1 MSRPAAWAGNR
12 AAVSTNILRNPSR
25 RHRVQGFPLP
35 SVSIDEC
42 SSALRP
48 LPTRGSR
55 YGKGRARILRILLV
69 DDDPGLRTPLRTTF
83 EVADVAVVE
92 AENADAARRKIR
104 AGPPDVIVLD
114 VNMPGTTGLELCAE
128 LKAAPETKDIPIV
141 LLTGSEG
148 GSSAAA
154 KRAGADAFARDQEAR
169 HGSGGRAPALR
180 ARSPAS
186 ARARAWPAAA
196 ASERLFGDRLR
207 AREC

>member
-1 MSRPAAWAGNR
+1 MSRPAAWAGHR

-69 DDDPGLRTPLRTTF
+69 DDDPGLRTLLRTTF

-92 AENADAARRKIR
+92 AENADAARRNSRPGALPITVR
-104 AGPPDVIVLD
+104 DARPP
-114 VNMPGTTGLELCAE
+114 
-128 LKAAPETKDIPIV
+128 
-141 LLTGSEG
+141 
-148 GSSAAA
+148 
-154 KRAGADAFARDQEAR
+154 GA
-169 HGSGGRAPALR
+169 
-180 ARSPAS
+180 
-186 ARARAWPAAA
+186 
-196 ASERLFGDRLR
+196 
-207 AREC
+207 